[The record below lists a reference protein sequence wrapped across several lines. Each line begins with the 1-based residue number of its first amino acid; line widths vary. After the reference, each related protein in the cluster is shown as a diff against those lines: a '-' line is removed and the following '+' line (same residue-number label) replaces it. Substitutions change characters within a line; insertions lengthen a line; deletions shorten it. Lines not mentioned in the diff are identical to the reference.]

1 MKMWFSLGCRD
12 ENEGLKR
19 KRKREDENVE
29 AAVLEWSN
37 RHGLNVGIEM
47 RSSGV
52 GEMGGGV
59 RELGNR
65 TETYDD
71 MLRICWS
78 KQDCSSCLNTAW
90 MKADDGG
97 GSVGCS
103 WCPGVCS
110 ISSLLL
116 VLFMVSY
123 FPSLFV
129 HCPGQIGTTQ
139 PKADN
144 TTKSQTC
151 IPNPYSPPLF
161 APFHNPD
168 ICPLWY
174 ERWEL
179 RTKPLGCYVSTI
191 TFLSVI
197 VTVISTLLIV
207 GILVA
212 IGFGIRRFVLWNREE
227 INRGW
232 WKVWRW
238 RVELRDLG
246 SKRGGRGANGA
257 VLENE
262 RAPLLGGGEEG

>member
-1 MKMWFSLGCRD
+1 MWFSLGCRD

-103 WCPGVCS
+103 WCPG
-110 ISSLLL
+110 
-116 VLFMVSY
+116 
-123 FPSLFV
+123 
-129 HCPGQIGTTQ
+129 
-139 PKADN
+139 
-144 TTKSQTC
+144 SQTC